1 MTDWGKLEKGQSYV
15 PVPKPT
21 ASVII
26 SDKNGL
32 IRTLSTLENEVHE
45 LRKAIREDG
54 ASSATKTASVSAGAR
69 SSFEI
74 DAITADVSGECPPA
88 TQDIQLNL
96 ANRQNAIDNVGYGP
110 LNPAEPNEEF
120 WQDKA
125 DRWNIEISDAKTAV
139 CGNCIFFVRTPKML
153 DCIEEGIG
161 LGNQEAEGS
170 IEAGELGYC
179 NALDFKCASERTCNA
194 WAAGGPIT
202 EDSAMTAAADP
213 CWEGYKQVGMK
224 KGKGGKMVPNCVPVD
239 AADDSSEDAEFAK
252 KRTKAQTPAP
262 KKDQIKGSS
271 KNPKGSAA
279 GGKKIT
285 FSKKVEASLRKKV
298 EDHNK
303 TAPKGRRATL
313 GMLKAVYRRGAGAF
327 SVSHRPGQN
336 RNSWAMARVN
346 AYMRLLKSGKPSK
359 AAYTQDNDLLPAS
372 HPRSTKKKASTPS
385 VTASALIPEE
395 RDLAE
400 AIYEVVQKHGKF
412 DQDGDGVWAG
422 YTPASQNEDAGIG
435 VKCSN
440 CVFYQGGDQCAIIAL
455 PVEPEGKCRFAMLPE
470 GAVKG
475 YDIPLRDPDDLELLL
490 ASAHAD
496 AELTIEI
503 PEENTFE
510 SADDAVLALTEYS
523 GLGYDAE
530 PAFKAS
536 WLRAIRNSEDPYLRA
551 KALSVMGY
559 SSLDADLLPREA
571 DTDE

>member
-1 MTDWGKLEKGQSYV
+1 MTDWEKLERGQSYV

-21 ASVII
+21 ASVKI

-32 IRTLSTLENEVHE
+32 IRTLSTLETEVHE

-54 ASSATKTASVSAGAR
+54 ASSATKTASANAEAR
-69 SSFEI
+69 SNFEI

-120 WQDKA
+120 WDDKA
-125 DRWNIEISDAKTAV
+125 DRWNITPEEAKTAV

-202 EDSAMTAAADP
+202 EDSDEDTDTVVAA
-213 CWEGYKQVGMK
+213 
-224 KGKGGKMVPNCVPVD
+224 
-239 AADDSSEDAEFAK
+239 AK

-262 KKDQIKGSS
+262 KKDQVKGSS

-279 GGKKIT
+279 GGKKIN
-285 FSKKVEASLRKKV
+285 FSKKVEAGIRKKV

-303 TAPKGRRATL
+303 TAPKGRKATL

-346 AYMRLLKSGKPSK
+346 AFLRLLKSGKPSK

-503 PEENTFE
+503 PDENTFE

-523 GLGYDAE
+523 GMGYDAE

-536 WLRAIRNSEDPYLRA
+536 WLRGVRNSEDPYLRA